1 MTLLLLLARP
11 NSEFSFN
18 FKVENIKVLPGTY
31 DVVVSQKLLSRFT
44 SKNRDLT
51 YYIALEPDSTFGWWD
66 RILFTLKECNVD
78 LLEDS
83 AVWWEWLSTDAAKET
98 KSTLLNLS
106 VHKFEPQ
113 GMTGIAML
121 AESHISIHTWPEKSM
136 AVCDVFTCGEHTLP
150 QAGVEYMKQ
159 RFESSDMIMKE
170 FVRPLEWT
178 SLLLTLTHGSLL

>member
-1 MTLLLLLARP
+1 MRH
-11 NSEFSFN
+11 
-18 FKVENIKVLPGTY
+18 
-31 DVVVSQKLLSRFT
+31 
-44 SKNRDLT
+44 
-51 YYIALEPDSTFGWWD
+51 
-66 RILFTLKECNVD
+66 ILFTLKECNVD
-78 LLEDS
+78 FLEDQQY
-83 AVWWEWLSTDAAKET
+83 VRMTLYNAAKET

-170 FVRPLEWT
+170 FVRPLE
-178 SLLLTLTHGSLL
+178 